1 MINRGC
7 SLCLLDDNLDQ
18 EGLASAP
25 GSPSYYASCSSCS
38 LVEAGE

>member
-1 MINRGC
+1 MIDRGC
-7 SLCLLDDNLDQ
+7 YLFLLDDNLDL

-25 GSPSYYASCSSCS
+25 GYPSYYASCSSCS